1 MNDTVMGDTVSQMP
15 SSMAGA
21 SLRAARER
29 AGWRVEEVAAKLKLS
44 ARQIVA
50 IEAED
55 WSSLPERTFTRG
67 FFYSYARL
75 VNVDKSVI
83 DTSFSRRAAAMGE
96 MRTLPSG
103 ISEVTQENTTA
114 RPVWSRWAIP
124 IALVA
129 CVLAGVAW
137 ILFHGTPLPQASS
150 KLPLDQVKAA
160 KVAAASAG
168 SASPTSSADPAQPAP
183 ALAVSGAT
191 TAPSPQ
197 PSTSTPSLLS
207 ASTLNAA
214 NSTNL
219 LNATGAQATGVSSAA
234 ANVPPTAAAV
244 SPSPATAPVTTPA
257 SNIVITPGQRRI
269 ALTVNGRSWTEI
281 RNRRETVL
289 SETLNN
295 TSKEISAAGP
305 LSLVIGNASNVQ
317 LTVDGKPYD
326 FSNYV
331 RNDVARFSIE

>member
-15 SSMAGA
+15 ASVAGA

-29 AGWRVEEVAAKLKLS
+29 AGWSVEDVATKLKLS

-55 WSSLPERTFTRG
+55 WPSLPERTFTRG

-83 DTSFSRRAAAMGE
+83 DSSFTSRAAALSE
-96 MRTLPSG
+96 LRPLPSG
-103 ISEVTQENTTA
+103 IGEVTPDNTTR

-124 IALVA
+124 GILLAVVLGGIAW
-129 CVLAGVAW
+129 VL
-137 ILFHGTPLPQASS
+137 LHGTPLPQSAS
-150 KLPLDQVKAA
+150 KIPLSTVKSA
-160 KVAAASAG
+160 KTATEPSSAPATGATSTATSAVATPQSASATPASAG
-168 SASPTSSADPAQPAP
+168 APAPNSLLSNSAQTATIPPVSGAEAPVAVTPTSPAPAPQSASPA
-183 ALAVSGAT
+183 
-191 TAPSPQ
+191 
-197 PSTSTPSLLS
+197 
-207 ASTLNAA
+207 
-214 NSTNL
+214 
-219 LNATGAQATGVSSAA
+219 
-234 ANVPPTAAAV
+234 
-244 SPSPATAPVTTPA
+244 SPAT
-257 SNIVITPGQRRI
+257 SNIVITPGHRRI

-295 TSKEISAAGP
+295 TSREISAAGP

-326 FSNYV
+326 FSSYV